1 LHPLVATGPN
11 NIPDYVPE
19 DDVSI
24 VMNTEEI
31 FKDEIMDM
39 LADINVLIFY
49 SVEKAL

>member
-1 LHPLVATGPN
+1 
-11 NIPDYVPE
+11 
-19 DDVSI
+19 
-24 VMNTEEI
+24 MNTEEI